1 MDGTPTISSAAS
13 LLCRLGTVAP
23 NPTYLETSVFDQHKG
38 ADASLLVRTNFA
50 HDAVWAKLCA
60 LAQAPSQDD
69 YRAELI
75 CISDPRLAA
84 VAPKTIAK
92 QVYQDLG
99 HSPVFVADD
108 RAMNDPEHPILC
120 VSAHDAEVATFRV
133 VPEEIWAPEN
143 NLRLANLDFADFA
156 NAAADAGGVFRGS

>member
-1 MDGTPTISSAAS
+1 MF
-13 LLCRLGTVAP
+13 
-23 NPTYLETSVFDQHKG
+23 EQHKD
-38 ADASLLVRTNFA
+38 ADASLLVRTNFTD
-50 HDAVWAKLCA
+50 DAVWAKLCA

-75 CISDPRLAA
+75 CISDPRLAK
-84 VAPKTIAK
+84 VAPKTVAK

-99 HSPVFVADD
+99 HSAVFVADD

-120 VSAHDAEVATFRV
+120 VSADDAVVATFRV

-143 NLRLANLDFADFA
+143 NLRIANLDFADFA
-156 NAAADAGGVFRGS
+156 NAADAGGVFRGS